1 MTYDRHDE
9 VSVNVAAEPEALFD
23 HLDDQERL
31 AAHMN
36 KPSMMMMGGR
46 MFYKFDAARGRA
58 VGSVIRMGGS
68 FLWLRLFV
76 EEVVTQHERPHR
88 KAWKTLGVPHLILI
102 DNYRMGFEIEDG
114 GTLSRLRVLIDYD
127 LPRNPIA
134 CLACCSRQS
143 THAGASSAWP
153 RMRSARFL
161 LLGGVGPLAGPRDA
175 ALTLHG
181 APGLV

>member
-1 MTYDRHDE
+1 MRYARHDE
-9 VSVNVAAEPEALFD
+9 VSLEVAAEPAALFD

-46 MFYKFDAARGRA
+46 MFYEFDAARGRA

-76 EEVVTQHERPHR
+76 EEVVTEHERPLR
-88 KAWKTLGVPHLILI
+88 KAWETRGDPRLIVI

-114 GTLSRLRVLIDYD
+114 GGLSRLRVAIDYD
-127 LPRNPIA
+127 LPRSFINRVLGELFAPIYA
-134 CLACCSRQS
+134 HWCVERMAIDAKRAFSVAGVSLAARW
-143 THAGASSAWP
+143 SS
-153 RMRSARFL
+153 
-161 LLGGVGPLAGPRDA
+161 
-175 ALTLHG
+175 
-181 APGLV
+181 